1 MKPEISE
8 AVMRMVDANKKKKT
22 DTVLRAV
29 YASITQGSR
38 LPGFGL
44 TVLVTVFIM
53 NIGAWEKIISSF
65 ETETLLESTYHF
77 QMIQTGMQSDVFS
90 FALPILSTIPGS
102 AMCLEELQTGFI
114 KEYLPRTS
122 RAGYLAGKIAGCG
135 FLGGIAIVCGV
146 ILSLGMDMLI
156 YLPREKVL
164 ENAGGYT
171 AEWGEF
177 LQKLLLL
184 FCIGAFW
191 ALVGMLMSIVTNS
204 KYMAYIS
211 PFILYYVLII
221 VCERYF
227 KNCYVLYPGEWMQP
241 EKFPGGCYGVML
253 WICELS
259 VVVSLLFFRLA
270 KDRI

>member
-1 MKPEISE
+1 
-8 AVMRMVDANKKKKT
+8 MRMADANKREKT

-44 TVLVTVFIM
+44 TVLVTVLMM

-65 ETETLLESTYHF
+65 EAETLLESTFHF

-90 FALPILSTIPGS
+90 FVLPILSTIPGA

-135 FLGGIAIVCGV
+135 FLGGIAVVCGV
-146 ILSLGMDMLI
+146 MLSLGMDMLM
-156 YLPREKVL
+156 YLPREKMPESTAVY
-164 ENAGGYT
+164 A
-171 AEWGEF
+171 AEWGKL
-177 LQKLLLL
+177 LQNLLL
-184 FCIGAFW
+184 FFCLGAFW
-191 ALVGMLMSIVTNS
+191 ALVGMLISIVTNS

-221 VCERYF
+221 ICERYF
-227 KNCYVLYPGEWMQP
+227 KQCYVLYPGEWMQP

-253 WICELS
+253 WISELS
-259 VVVSLLFFRLA
+259 AVVSLLFLRLA